1 MHALP
6 IRRPS
11 SHRPES
17 QPPEPAPRALV
28 PAVLLWLAGMVA
40 LVAPAS
46 LAPALAG
53 SSTVPAADPVPQAAT
68 SASPAAAP
76 AGTTLAADPA
86 GTSPAADPA
95 GTRPARGFAGAKAAG
110 LASGGIRPARTAT
123 APRVPAL
130 RPPVDGPLV
139 RGFEE
144 AAGPFGPGHR
154 GVDFG
159 AVPGVPVRAPAS
171 GRVTFAGPVA
181 GTTWVTIQVAPTVLV
196 TLGPLRTL
204 EASVGQATTT
214 GDRLGTLAS
223 GHASPDP
230 SVAALHL
237 GLRVHGTYIDPLPWL
252 AGLARPRLAPL
263 SEPGGPH

>member
-1 MHALP
+1 
-6 IRRPS
+6 
-11 SHRPES
+11 
-17 QPPEPAPRALV
+17 V

-53 SSTVPAADPVPQAAT
+53 SSTVSAADPVSQAAT

-159 AVPGVPVRAPAS
+159 AVPGLPVRAPAS

-181 GTTWVTIQVAPTVLV
+181 GTTWVTIQVAPAVLV

>member
-1 MHALP
+1 VQALP
-6 IRRPS
+6 VRRPS

-17 QPPEPAPRALV
+17 QPPESALRALL
-28 PAVLLWLAGMVA
+28 PAVLLWLAAMVA

-53 SSTVPAADPVPQAAT
+53 SSTLPAADPVPQAAT
-68 SASPAAAP
+68 SASPAADP
-76 AGTTLAADPA
+76 AGTTL
-86 GTSPAADPA
+86 AADPA
-95 GTRPARGFAGAKAAG
+95 GTRPARGFASATPAG
-110 LASGGIRPARTAT
+110 LASGGIRPARAAT
-123 APRVPAL
+123 APWVPAL

-171 GRVTFAGPVA
+171 GRVTFAGQVA
-181 GTTWVTIQVAPTVLV
+181 GTTWVTIQVAPAVLV

-204 EASVGQATTT
+204 EASVGQAATT

-237 GLRVHGTYIDPLPWL
+237 GLRVHRTYIDPLPWL

>member
-1 MHALP
+1 MLSTNSADGPTPGSPGRSVMGASPPHTTRTPVHALP
-6 IRRPS
+6 VRRPS

-53 SSTVPAADPVPQAAT
+53 SSTVSAADPVSQAST
-68 SASPAAAP
+68 SASPAAA
-76 AGTTLAADPA
+76 PA

-159 AVPGVPVRAPAS
+159 AVPGLPVRAPA
-171 GRVTFAGPVA
+171 
-181 GTTWVTIQVAPTVLV
+181 VLV